1 MLPCSDFLR
10 FLALLLVRAITRE
23 RKTVSAFLSGKSL
36 NSLQQQRQQ
45 CCQHRERPRLKF
57 APTKVIF
64 HICLILKRQR
74 NVLCIKILSNL
85 ARRPFQCWNCY
96 HSWAR
101 TEQTVHRS
109 CSCELSLSSW
119 KGLLSSCCSR
129 ADSNNNRECRVL
141 FSCSKQFNQ

>member
-1 MLPCSDFLR
+1 MVLCCPARTSSAFL
-10 FLALLLVRAITRE
+10 LYSWSAPLNTE
-23 RKTVSAFLSGKSL
+23 RKNVSAFLSGKSL
-36 NSLQQQRQQ
+36 NSLQQQCQQ

-64 HICLILKRQR
+64 HICFLILKRQR

-109 CSCELSLSSW
+109 CSCRVVSIQLERSAQLM
-119 KGLLSSCCSR
+119 LLSC
-129 ADSNNNRECRVL
+129 
-141 FSCSKQFNQ
+141 